1 MGKKKKKMEA
11 TKCNDLFLTI
21 CQKRTEFKPGQH
33 FWGVEMRRAK
43 SADNQL
49 KVQLEVSTAG
59 FNPDR

>member
-1 MGKKKKKMEA
+1 MEA

-49 KVQLEVSTAG
+49 KVQLEVSTAR